1 MGREERTKVIYEK
14 RFAKYRKLLKLDDGY
29 TGCTFSPFVDVFQ
42 IEDLKN

>member
-1 MGREERTKVIYEK
+1 MIHEK

-29 TGCTFSPFVDVFQ
+29 MGHTFLSMVDVFQ